1 MPPGLERMVG
11 GEDENDEFEF
21 NDEDDFDAEDD
32 DAMGDDQLG
41 LFGGYSADVSAIS
54 VYYWPLDVSYTLYT

>member
-1 MPPGLERMVG
+1 MISMLKMTMT
-11 GEDENDEFEF
+11 
-21 NDEDDFDAEDD
+21 
-32 DAMGDDQLG
+32 MGDGDIDQLG